1 MGFNVVGILG
11 ITGILKSLMLYM
23 VIETFLD
30 AEEIYRRFEE
40 KGRMMPDGLK
50 YVSSWIDTDLRRCFQ
65 LMETDDFSLFAEW
78 TKNWD
83 DIMTCEI
90 VPVVTSA
97 EARQLALKGKR

>member
-1 MGFNVVGILG
+1 
-11 ITGILKSLMLYM
+11 MLYM
-23 VIETFLD
+23 VIEKFLD
-30 AEEIYRRFEE
+30 ANEIYRRFDE

-50 YVSSWIDTDLRRCFQ
+50 YVSSWIDEDLDRCFQ

-90 VPVVTSA
+90 IPVMTSA
-97 EARQLALKGKR
+97 EARQKALGQNRER

>member
-1 MGFNVVGILG
+1 
-11 ITGILKSLMLYM
+11 MLYM
-23 VIETFLD
+23 VIEKFLD
-30 AEEIYRRFEE
+30 ANEIYRRFDE

-50 YVSSWIDTDLRRCFQ
+50 YVSSWIDEDLDRCFQ

-90 VPVVTSA
+90 IPVMTSA
-97 EARQLALKGKR
+97 EARQKSDRSDVIKTVSRVME